1 VRSIAAP
8 NRCTWPTGQV
18 CPLVTLAN
26 IQFTLKIMIYF
37 SRMSFMYLVHLKICF
52 LFISPHMIIMPSLK
66 FILGIFFLRIE
77 TRANRFFTKD
87 VVMTFILYLLQP
99 CPSKELIKVSWP
111 PSNRLWQDGI
121 IVFGHASSPIVQH
134 VLSGNNLSFS
144 KETLDES
151 MCDACQMAKSHQLPF
166 PKFVSVSKT
175 PLELIFSNV

>member
-1 VRSIAAP
+1 
-8 NRCTWPTGQV
+8 
-18 CPLVTLAN
+18 
-26 IQFTLKIMIYF
+26 
-37 SRMSFMYLVHLKICF
+37 MYLVHLKICF

-66 FILGIFFLRIE
+66 FILGIFFLRTE